1 VSPEVLRWIDGGRS
15 SIVVALAVALLVPS
29 INVVGLDGLPLD
41 SPWELAA
48 FALLA
53 PFVLSAALREALANL
68 LGRRAS
74 WGPRAVFVA
83 VVMVVVAK
91 LLLLGFGSDRGF
103 VGCYASTWKPPESR
117 CEASYSNLF
126 ERHDGATRVDET
138 IDFGSSSQQASELV
152 QTYDTFVY
160 TAGAARTDWNLSF
173 SNDLRFNEGV
183 EATNLHELIPFTASW
198 EGTAAIPDDGMV
210 EVTYIGS
217 GAVEVGGSRISL
229 PMSRGSRTV
238 RASVPAGD
246 QPLHAELRFPDGAS
260 FAEFRILSQSGAA
273 IAAAEPAALVRVVAG
288 LVWLVLAAILAA
300 LALVALSALGRDL
313 WLLATVV
320 IATVAV
326 AVLAGTDDR
335 LGFQY
340 LTALL
345 APVIVWLTPRR
356 PILWGYA
363 ALLVIAVA
371 SMVNTG
377 AGIDSVLYRAVGTDF
392 LTYESFARD
401 IVLGHSLSGGEE
413 VFYYQPGSRYVLGLL
428 HLLFGDGDV
437 LVTWWSMVGLSLPF
451 VALIAWQRQRVS
463 SLAALAGIS
472 AAGFLLLA
480 VLNSP
485 TILSLVAMSASEV
498 PSWALLALAVAAP
511 QIQPRHRGGWIGSGV
526 AAALIWV
533 VRNNQAIAALTILA
547 AIAAGL
553 WRRRKHT
560 LVLTLA
566 AAVAVAL
573 LPALHNLEYG
583 QQLVLGTT
591 SNAPNQ
597 ELSLSDLGQ
606 VFSDSLVGSE
616 LRGHISAIFYD
627 PPTPGLARASLGWLL
642 WGLLALWVAA
652 VAMALSRVRRRD
664 FSLRGWLLLFV
675 PVAYLGLHVIYQVE
689 VYYPRHILAGYLAMG
704 LGAIGAF
711 AELSTTQSWPWRYSY
726 GGRAALWGWLAGAP
740 PRARAM
746 LARLLRRPRAALGG
760 RGPFRLDE
768 ALGLSWATEFG
779 WTRVGL
785 IGAAF
790 LAPFS
795 ATRFIGSL
803 TLGRAAALTF
813 AALLA
818 LDLVRAR
825 PRSFR
830 LQTTGLLLAAAYIG
844 LCGWILLNSAAWGCN
859 CDGKAGGFYE
869 FAMIGLLALVAIG
882 FEPRLRG
889 VAMAATLGGL
899 VLAASL
905 ALLGVGS
912 LNSGTI
918 DLTQTGGRL
927 SGTFGNANEL
937 GFAAALGLP
946 IALAY
951 VSVPRRVPQI
961 AAAGSTLILVAT
973 LVLTYSRGAIIAAG
987 VGAIALALWQ
997 AKGSRRRVAIVL
1009 AAAAAGVLI
1018 AGALYAVFERERQ
1031 DVSFDSVPPAFQAL
1045 DQRDLSGWDSR
1056 ALGPVP
1062 NGPSE
1067 LSNRGSA
1074 IVVGADRA
1082 GEGASFRW
1090 GEASDDGT
1098 YTLRFRAR
1106 ADRDGLPFSY
1116 SLGDRPQARGP
1127 VAAGELD
1134 RRWREFRLEWS
1145 PGQRSA
1151 HATLYL
1157 WLRAA
1162 PASVSLSDAEVIA
1175 REPGG
1180 PARLVAIPASLD
1192 GSLYDRLDSE
1202 ATREEGRYIDSRL
1215 DAADLA
1221 FRAFRA
1227 EPLRGIGWSTFP
1239 DYSEAHL
1246 DYGQL
1251 AAHNQYLAVA
1261 AELGIVGLV
1270 LFGMLIAAV
1279 VLGVRGSGSGRAEA
1293 AAIGVLC
1300 GTAAGLVFVEALP
1313 VPQLSITIAIA
1324 AAIVCARRRGVRA
1337 S

>member
-1 VSPEVLRWIDGGRS
+1 MSREVLRWIDGGRS

-29 INVVGLDGLPLD
+29 VNVVSLDGLPLD

-53 PFVLSAALREALANL
+53 PFVVSASLREALANL
-68 LGRRAS
+68 LGRRSS
-74 WGPRAVFVA
+74 WGPRAAFVA
-83 VVMVVVAK
+83 VVMVIVAK
-91 LLLLGFGSDRGF
+91 LLLLGFGADRGF

-117 CEASYSNLF
+117 CEASYSNLL

-198 EGTAAIPDDGMV
+198 EGTAAIPDDGLIQ
-210 EVTYIGS
+210 VTYIGS

-229 PMSRGSRTV
+229 PMSKRSRTV

-260 FAEFRILSQSGAA
+260 FAEFRILDQSGTA
-273 IAAAEPAALVRVVAG
+273 IAAAESSALERVVAG
-288 LVWLVLAAILAA
+288 LVWLVLAAIFAA
-300 LALVALSALGRDL
+300 FALVALSALGRDL
-313 WLLATVV
+313 WLLALVA
-320 IATVAV
+320 IAAV
-326 AVLAGTDDR
+326 AVTLLAGSDDR
-335 LGFQY
+335 IGFQY
-340 LTALL
+340 LTAML

-371 SMVNTG
+371 SVVNTG
-377 AGIDSVLYRAVGTDF
+377 AGIESVLYRAVGTDF

-463 SLAALAGIS
+463 SVAALAGIS

-485 TILSLVAMSASEV
+485 TVLSLVAMSASEV

-511 QIQPRHRGGWIGSGV
+511 QIQPRPRGGWIGSGV

-533 VRNNQAIAALTILA
+533 VRNNQAIAAMTILA

-560 LVLTLA
+560 LLLTVA
-566 AAVAVAL
+566 AAVGVAL

-597 ELSLSDLGQ
+597 ELSLSDLTQ

-627 PPTPGLARASLGWLL
+627 PPTPGLARPSLGWLL
-642 WGLLALWVAA
+642 WGLLALWVSA
-652 VAMALSRVRRRD
+652 VVMALSRVRRRD

-711 AELSTTQSWPWRYSY
+711 AELSATESWPWRYSY
-726 GGRAALWGWLAGAP
+726 GGRVALWGWLAGIP

-746 LARLLRRPRAALGG
+746 LTRLSRRPREALRSRASFG
-760 RGPFRLDE
+760 LDE
-768 ALGLSWATEFG
+768 LGLSWATEFG
-779 WTRVGL
+779 GTRIGL

-795 ATRFIGSL
+795 ATRFVGPL
-803 TLGRAAALTF
+803 TLGRAAALAF

-818 LDLVRAR
+818 LDLIRAR

-830 LQTTGLLLAAAYIG
+830 LETTGLLLAAAYVG

-951 VSVPRRVPQI
+951 VSVPQRLPRV
-961 AAAGSTLILVAT
+961 AAGGSILILVAT

-987 VGAIALALWQ
+987 VGAVALALWQ
-997 AKGSRRRVAIVL
+997 ARGSRRRVSIVL
-1009 AAAAAGVLI
+1009 AAAAAGVLA

-1031 DVSFDSVPPAFQAL
+1031 DVSFDSVPPAFQPL

-1056 ALGPVP
+1056 ALGPIP

-1074 IVVGADRA
+1074 LVVGADRA

-1106 ADRDGLPFSY
+1106 ADREGVPFSY
-1116 SLGDRPQARGP
+1116 SLGDRPQTRGP

-1134 RRWREFRLEWS
+1134 RRWRVFRLEWS
-1145 PGQRSA
+1145 PGRRSA

-1162 PASVSLSDAEVIA
+1162 PASLSLSGTEVIA
-1175 REPGG
+1175 REPGA
-1180 PARLVAIPASLD
+1180 PARLIAIPGNLD

-1202 ATREEGRYIDSRL
+1202 ATRAEGRYIDSRL
-1215 DAADLA
+1215 DAARLA

-1270 LFGMLIAAV
+1270 LLGMLVAAV
-1279 VLGVRGSGSGRAEA
+1279 ALGVRGSGSGRAEA

-1300 GTAAGLVFVEALP
+1300 GAAAGLVFVEALP
-1313 VPQLSITIAIA
+1313 VPQLSIAIAIA
-1324 AAIVCARRRGVRA
+1324 AAIVCARRQGARA
-1337 S
+1337 G